1 MAKNLFNKGLD
12 KVYSSYNECQR
23 IRCDKQ
29 GTAEL
34 FSKQCCKRIT
44 KLCRCFSG
52 RPETKT
58 LGIGEQKKNRVSA
71 HGSKHRSGRKP
82 RIHWWLFLD
91 TDEESTLF
99 FFDFFGS
106 YGLLNFI
113 VNNDLDVLNKAILG
127 QFRQMFKQDNKIT
140 LLKWSFKLKNY
151 EKLRQK
157 DLNKLPSTAK
167 YFFMFLDEF
176 GKHKKV
182 KNTVKT
188 VTVDDNL
195 RSFDTDYCR
204 RFQMYFYLSLF
215 QSLKGNVVARS
226 ESKKLNFKLIG
237 ELLNEIFN
245 TNTRQNERTLDAFI
259 LQQKI
264 EFDGEDVP
272 FSDYEIGEV

>member
-1 MAKNLFNKGLD
+1 MVANTDL
-12 KVYSSYNECQR
+12 
-23 IRCDKQ
+23 
-29 GTAEL
+29 A
-34 FSKQCCKRIT
+34 
-44 KLCRCFSG
+44 
-52 RPETKT
+52 
-58 LGIGEQKKNRVSA
+58 
-71 HGSKHRSGRKP
+71 RKP
-82 RIHWWLFLD
+82 RIHWWSFLD
-91 TDEESTLF
+91 TDEKNTLF
-99 FFDFFGS
+99 FFDFSRS

-167 YFFMFLDEF
+167 YFFKFLDEF

-182 KNTVKT
+182 KNTVKI

-195 RSFDTDYCR
+195 RSFDTDYYR

-215 QSLKGNVVARS
+215 QPLKGSVVARS